1 MMHMK
6 KGNEDIYQKR
16 INRQYLTLVFTLIFV
31 VATLIAGSLYFRFYR
46 AGITGKAEGNEYEQ
60 YYVMITDNYKS
71 DFWQSVYRSAL
82 EFAKDNNIYVDLLGE
97 NLSGD
102 YSCEELMRIAIAS
115 KVDGIIVYAS
125 EAVSMTNL
133 IDEAVRSGIPV
144 VTLYGDSTHSDR
156 ISFVGVGGYSVGKLY
171 GKQIVRIIKENRRQ
185 ELLESETI
193 GDRTKIQ
200 IAALANSDTLDA
212 GQNIIISSM
221 QDTIRQENA
230 TDSEFEVSIVT
241 VDNTNT
247 FSVEESIRD
256 IFMQKD
262 VPDVIVCLNEQ
273 STVCAYQAVV
283 DYNMVGDVNVL
294 GYYDSEEIIKAIDRG
309 VIFAT
314 ISIDTDQ
321 LGTYSIQALMDY
333 YEYGNTSEYYT
344 ADITL
349 IDKDNVDEFK
359 KQEEQD
365 E

>member
-1 MMHMK
+1 MEHMK
-6 KGNEDIYQKR
+6 KSNVDIYQKR
-16 INRQYLTLVFTLIFV
+16 INRQYLTLLFTLFFV
-31 VATLIAGSLYFRFYR
+31 VITLIAGSFYFRFYR
-46 AGITGKAEGNEYEQ
+46 AGITRRAEGNEYDQ

-82 EFAKDNNIYVDLLGE
+82 ETAKEHGIYVDLLGE

-102 YSCEELMRIAIAS
+102 YSCEELMRMAIAS

-133 IDEAVRSGIPV
+133 IDEAVKNGIPV

-156 ISFVGVGGYSVGKLY
+156 LSFVGVGGYSVGKLY
-171 GKQIVRIIKENRRQ
+171 GKQIVNIIKDNRRQ

-193 GDRTKIQ
+193 GDRTQIQ
-200 IAALANSDTLDA
+200 IAVLANADTLDA

-241 VDNTNT
+241 VDNTNA
-247 FSVEESIRD
+247 FAVEESIRD
-256 IFMQKD
+256 IFMQEE
-262 VPDVIVCLNEQ
+262 VPDVIVALNELN
-273 STVCAYQAVV
+273 TVCAYQAVV

-309 VIFAT
+309 VIYAT
-314 ISIDTDQ
+314 VAIDTDQ
-321 LGTYSIQALMDY
+321 LGTYSVQALMDY
-333 YEYGNTSEYYT
+333 YEFGNTSEYYT

-349 IDKDNVDEFK
+349 INKENVGDFK
-359 KQEEQD
+359 KKEEQD

>member
-1 MMHMK
+1 MRK
-6 KGNEDIYQKR
+6 EYEDLYQKK
-16 INRQYLTLVFTLIFV
+16 ISRQYLTLLFTLVFV
-31 VATLIAGSLYFRFYR
+31 TATLIAGSLYFRFFR
-46 AGITGKAEGNEYEQ
+46 TGITSKAEGKEYDK

-71 DFWQSVYRSAL
+71 DFWQAVYRSAL
-82 EFAKDNNIYVDLLGE
+82 ETAKEHDIYVDLLGE

-102 YSCEELMRIAIAS
+102 YSCEELMRVAIAS

-125 EAVSMTNL
+125 ETVNMTNL
-133 IDEAVRSGIPV
+133 IDEAVSNGIPV

-156 ISFVGVGGYSVGKLY
+156 LSFVGVGGYSVGKLY
-171 GKQIVRIIKENRRQ
+171 GKQIVNIIKDKRRQ
-185 ELLESETI
+185 DLIESATI
-193 GDRTKIQ
+193 GDRTKMQ
-200 IAALANSDTLDA
+200 IAVLASADNLDA

-241 VDNTNT
+241 VDNTNA

-256 IFMQKD
+256 IFMQEE
-262 VPDVIVCLNEQ
+262 VPDVIVALNELN
-273 STVCAYQAVV
+273 TICAYQAVV

-309 VIFAT
+309 VIYAT
-314 ISIDTDQ
+314 ISIDTNQ
-321 LGTYSIQALMDY
+321 LGNYSVQALMDY
-333 YEYGNTSEYYT
+333 YEFGNTSEYYT

-349 IDKDNVDEFK
+349 IDKNNVEDFK